1 MVVTVPEALIQMPNK
16 QAWLAAKA
24 VWPELKVKLSV
35 AALDLNTPLLVKV
48 KVLTVLNVLAFVPSA
63 RPAAVSE
70 RKPLLACS
78 MLYDMMNFLYAVVLR
93 VTAVAVVGTV
103 EAL

>member
-1 MVVTVPEALIQMPNK
+1 VVVTVPEVLIQTANK
-16 QAWLAAKA
+16 QAWLAASA
-24 VWPELKVKLSV
+24 VPVEKVKLSV

-48 KVLTVLNVLAFVPSA
+48 KVLTVLKVPLLVPSA

-78 MLYDMMNFLYAVVLR
+78 MLYDMVKFLK
-93 VTAVAVVGTV
+93 
-103 EAL
+103 ED